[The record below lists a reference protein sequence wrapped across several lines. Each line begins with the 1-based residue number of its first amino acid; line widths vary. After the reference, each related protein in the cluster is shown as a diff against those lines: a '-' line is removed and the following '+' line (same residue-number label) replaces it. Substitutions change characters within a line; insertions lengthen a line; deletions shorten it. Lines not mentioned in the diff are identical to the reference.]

1 MTLEKVFVLQNK
13 TFFIWDK
20 YCHLPLCLRLIGK
33 NLFRIFGV
41 KLTRHSDVQGLL
53 CQAADVHVEV
63 AVLLLELAKQES
75 VKPVGKRVA
84 VVVRETHPTEV
95 VVKDL
100 VPTKVVKRTS

>member
-1 MTLEKVFVLQNK
+1 M
-13 TFFIWDK
+13 
-20 YCHLPLCLRLIGK
+20 
-33 NLFRIFGV
+33 
-41 KLTRHSDVQGLL
+41 QGLL

-75 VKPVGKRVA
+75 VEPVGKGVA
-84 VVVRETHPTEV
+84 VVVRETQATEV